1 MPANAT
7 LSYKELLTSKV
18 TNLKFVTGFSV
29 KYCLSENYTQKKRIT
44 STILKLESIKSFLL
58 DKFVEQCVF

>member
-18 TNLKFVTGFSV
+18 TNLKFVTDFSV